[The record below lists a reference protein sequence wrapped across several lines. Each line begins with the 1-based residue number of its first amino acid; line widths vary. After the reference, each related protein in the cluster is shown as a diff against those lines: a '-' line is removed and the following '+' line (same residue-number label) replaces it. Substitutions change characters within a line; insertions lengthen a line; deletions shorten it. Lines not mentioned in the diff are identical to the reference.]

1 MSKGKN
7 QRCFIP
13 LARRTEQM
21 VVTFTETGDQ
31 REGGIENM
39 SRMKIMSF
47 MLDLLRQIKNNVHKT
62 FRSMAV
68 PQYVSN
74 K

>member
-1 MSKGKN
+1 MSKGQN

-47 MLDLLRQIKNNVHKT
+47 MLDLLRYIKNNVHKT